1 MNTKISIETF
11 LNLIKDALVISKK
24 LTEIKAEDI
33 FNPMVN
39 KKTTEKTINFHEF
52 DEIIRIIAV
61 SKEII
66 VRE

>member
-24 LTEIKAEDI
+24 LTEIEAEDI
-33 FNPMVN
+33 FNLIIN
-39 KKTTEKTINFHEF
+39 KKTTEKTINFQEF